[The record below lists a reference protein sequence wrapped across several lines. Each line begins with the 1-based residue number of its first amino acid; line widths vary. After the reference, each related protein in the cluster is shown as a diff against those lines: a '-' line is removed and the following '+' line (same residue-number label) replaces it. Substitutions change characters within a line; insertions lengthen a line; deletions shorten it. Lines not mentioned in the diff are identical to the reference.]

1 MEFEII
7 QTVALI
13 LGPGGAVYIGL
24 KGALNGMRKDM
35 STVLKC
41 AEAIENDLDSMQK
54 DVTEV
59 KTIVKFHH
67 HPGGAGPT
75 P

>member
-24 KGALNGMRKDM
+24 KGALNGMRKDVGM
-35 STVLKC
+35 VLKC
-41 AEAIENDLDSMQK
+41 AETIEDDLDDMQK
-54 DVTEV
+54 DVGEI
-59 KTIVKFHH
+59 KAIVKYGH
-67 HPGGAGPT
+67 HPRE
-75 P
+75 

>member
-24 KGALNGMRKDM
+24 KGALNGMRKDVGM
-35 STVLKC
+35 VLKC
-41 AEAIENDLDSMQK
+41 AETIEDDLDKMQT
-54 DVTEV
+54 DVTKM
-59 KTIVKFHH
+59 KTILEYH
-67 HPGGAGPT
+67 HPRE
-75 P
+75 